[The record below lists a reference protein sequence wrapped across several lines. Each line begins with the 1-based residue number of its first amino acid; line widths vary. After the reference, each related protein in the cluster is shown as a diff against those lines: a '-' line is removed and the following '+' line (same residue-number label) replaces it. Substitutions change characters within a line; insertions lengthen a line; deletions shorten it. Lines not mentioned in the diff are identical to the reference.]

1 MFPSRRIA
9 TINGDVFRDETS
21 LSFDGTNDRLNFGD
35 VTALD
40 GLDDITISMWIK
52 YKDTNTQV
60 FISKGDYNSSGFEF
74 NLDPGTSDG
83 RMRFSVGA
91 SASSGGYWYRN
102 SLALAGTCEINKW
115 NHVAVSYSNTN
126 DTIFFYINGVEWA
139 PTSTGGSFIAI
150 PDVSD
155 NLKIGTDS
163 SGNQFTYGNISDTAI
178 YNTNLSRSQ
187 INMIYNGREPYNH
200 KEGSLSKN
208 LVSWWRMGDGNFD
221 RYPLITDSFTTTS
234 FGTDLITN
242 GTFDSNVTGWSDN
255 DGGGGGAVTHET
267 STKYSGAGS
276 AKITWPDPPTDY
288 CGMMTAS
295 NVSSV
300 QANTLYLI
308 EAYIYI
314 PSGWDGGDVFV
325 SEGATFG
332 SSSSEQYV
340 KASSSITN
348 QWQLTKTMFRT
359 ASDTA
364 GKLYF
369 RASST
374 PSATKYIFV
383 DSVTMRAVTGG
394 IPAHTVNMTTTDF
407 VGDTP

>member
-1 MFPSRRIA
+1 MSSFI
-9 TINGDVFRDETS
+9 IN
-21 LSFDGTNDRLNFGD
+21 
-35 VTALD
+35 
-40 GLDDITISMWIK
+40 
-52 YKDTNTQV
+52 Y
-60 FISKGDYNSSGFEF
+60 
-74 NLDPGTSDG
+74 
-83 RMRFSVGA
+83 
-91 SASSGGYWYRN
+91 
-102 SLALAGTCEINKW
+102 
-115 NHVAVSYSNTN
+115 
-126 DTIFFYINGVEWA
+126 TIFFYINGVEWA

-178 YNTNLSRSQ
+178 YNTNLSHSQ
-187 INMIYNGREPYNH
+187 INMIYNEREPYNH
-200 KEGSLSKN
+200 KEGSLSKS
-208 LVSWWRMGDGNFD
+208 LVSWWRMGEGSLDS
-221 RYPLITDSFTTTS
+221 YPLITDSSTTTS

-288 CGMMTAS
+288 WGMMTAS

-394 IPAHTVNMTTTDF
+394 IPAHAVNMTTTDF